1 MAGAAQHSSDRKIM
15 EESMSAGISL
25 TGKVAV
31 VTGASSGLGERF
43 ATILSSAGASV
54 ALAARR
60 TDRLQALAERIKA
73 AGGTAITVKLDVND
87 YGNIQA
93 AFAEVRDKLG
103 GTDIL
108 INNSGVSKQGR
119 IVDVTPDDYDF
130 TMDTNAKGAF
140 FVAQAA
146 AKDMIARKSE
156 GRIINIASVAGLRVL
171 GQLAVYCMSKAA
183 VVHMTKAMAL
193 EWARFGIN
201 TNAICPGYIE
211 TEINRDYWGTP
222 GGQKLIEMLPRRR
235 VGDAKDLDG
244 LLMLLASNEARFING
259 AIIAADDGL
268 AVT

>member
-1 MAGAAQHSSDRKIM
+1 MGAGV
-15 EESMSAGISL
+15 SL
-25 TGKVAV
+25 KGKVAV

-43 ATILSSAGASV
+43 AEILSDAGASV

-60 TDRLQALAERIKA
+60 TDRLKSLADRISA

-87 YGNIQA
+87 YDNIQT
-93 AFAEVRDKLG
+93 AFAEVRQKLG

-130 TMDTNAKGAF
+130 TMNTNTKGAF

-146 AKDMIARKSE
+146 ARDMIDRKVE
-156 GRIINIASVAGLRVL
+156 GRIINIASVAGMRVL
-171 GQLAVYCMSKAA
+171 GQLSVYCMSKAA

-193 EWARFGIN
+193 EWARYGIN
-201 TNAICPGYIE
+201 TSAICPGYIE
-211 TEINRDYWGTP
+211 TEINRDYWATP
-222 GGQKLIEMLPRRR
+222 GGQKLIEMLPRKR
-235 VGDAKDLDG
+235 VGDVKDLDG
-244 LLMLLASNEARFING
+244 LVLLLASGEARFING

-268 AVT
+268 SIT

>member
-1 MAGAAQHSSDRKIM
+1 MGAGV
-15 EESMSAGISL
+15 SL
-25 TGKVAV
+25 RGKVAV

-43 ATILSSAGASV
+43 AEILSEAGASV

-60 TDRLQALAERIKA
+60 TDRLKSLADRISA

-87 YGNIQA
+87 YDNIQT
-93 AFAEVRDKLG
+93 AFAEVRQKLG

-130 TMDTNAKGAF
+130 TMNTNTKGAF

-146 AKDMIARKSE
+146 ARNMIDRKVE
-156 GRIINIASVAGLRVL
+156 GRIINIASVAGMRVL
-171 GQLAVYCMSKAA
+171 GQLSVYCMSKAA

-193 EWARFGIN
+193 EWARYGIN
-201 TNAICPGYIE
+201 TSAICPGYIE
-211 TEINRDYWGTP
+211 TEINRDYWATP
-222 GGQKLIEMLPRRR
+222 GGQKLIEMLPRKR
-235 VGDAKDLDG
+235 VGDVKDLDG
-244 LLMLLASNEARFING
+244 LVLLLASGEARFING

-268 AVT
+268 SIT

>member
-1 MAGAAQHSSDRKIM
+1 MGS
-15 EESMSAGISL
+15 GISL
-25 TGKVAV
+25 KGKVAV

-43 ATILSSAGASV
+43 AEILSDAGASV

-60 TDRLQALAERIKA
+60 TDRLTSLADRINA
-73 AGGTAITVKLDVND
+73 SGGTAITVKLDVND
-87 YGNIQA
+87 YDNIQA
-93 AFAEVRDKLG
+93 ALAEVRQKLG

-130 TMDTNAKGAF
+130 TMNTNTKGAF

-146 AKDMIARKSE
+146 ARDMIDRKSE

-171 GQLAVYCMSKAA
+171 GQLSVYCMSKAA

-193 EWARFGIN
+193 EWARYGIN

-211 TEINRDYWGTP
+211 TEINRDYWATD
-222 GGQKLIEMLPRRR
+222 GGQKLISILPRRR
-235 VGDAKDLDG
+235 VGDVSDLDG
-244 LLMLLASNEARFING
+244 LIKLLTAPESRFING
-259 AIIAADDGL
+259 AIITADDGL
-268 AVT
+268 AIT

>member
-1 MAGAAQHSSDRKIM
+1 MGAGV
-15 EESMSAGISL
+15 SL
-25 TGKVAV
+25 KGKVAV

-43 ATILSSAGASV
+43 AEILSEAGASV

-60 TDRLQALAERIKA
+60 TDRLRSLADRISA

-87 YGNIQA
+87 YDNIQT
-93 AFAEVRDKLG
+93 AFAEVRQKLG

-130 TMDTNAKGAF
+130 TMNTNTKGAF

-146 AKDMIARKSE
+146 ARDMIDRKVE
-156 GRIINIASVAGLRVL
+156 GRIINIASVAGMRVL
-171 GQLAVYCMSKAA
+171 GQLSVYCMSKAA

-193 EWARFGIN
+193 EWARYGIN
-201 TNAICPGYIE
+201 TSAICPGYIE
-211 TEINRDYWGTP
+211 TEINRDYWATP
-222 GGQKLIEMLPRRR
+222 GGQKLIEMLPRKR
-235 VGDAKDLDG
+235 VGDVKDLDG
-244 LLMLLASNEARFING
+244 LVLLLASGEARFING

-268 AVT
+268 SIT